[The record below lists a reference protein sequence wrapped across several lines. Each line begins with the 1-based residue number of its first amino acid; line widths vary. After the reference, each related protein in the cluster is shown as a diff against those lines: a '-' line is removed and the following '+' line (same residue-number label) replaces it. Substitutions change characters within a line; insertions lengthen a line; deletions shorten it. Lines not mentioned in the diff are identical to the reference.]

1 MSTGEKFAAVGDWS
15 GWVTLGWAGAFA
27 YLGLTAVAPVPEV
40 TSWDHI
46 DLIGHAGASFLLA
59 ALLSE
64 WLVMRRAIDRSAGLM
79 AAGLGAL
86 AFGLLI
92 ETLQTGRPTRS
103 FEMADVFA
111 DLIGAALGPWVWG
124 FASRSSRSSGVRSV
138 VVVSVGILAIASV
151 AALVVF
157 TG

>member
-1 MSTGEKFAAVGDWS
+1 MSTGERIAALGAWS
-15 GWVTLGWAGAFA
+15 GWVTLGWATAFA
-27 YLGLTAVAPVPEV
+27 YLGLTAAAPVPEV
-40 TSWDHI
+40 TSWDHV

-64 WLVMRRAIDRSAGLM
+64 WLVMRRATDRSAGLM

-92 ETLQTGRPTRS
+92 ETLQMGRPTRT
-103 FEMADVFA
+103 FEIADAVA
-111 DLIGAALGPWVWG
+111 DLIGSGLGPWVWG
-124 FASRSSRSSGVRSV
+124 VVARSSPSPGVWSL
-138 VVVSVGILAIASV
+138 VVVSVGILATASV
-151 AALVVF
+151 AALVAF